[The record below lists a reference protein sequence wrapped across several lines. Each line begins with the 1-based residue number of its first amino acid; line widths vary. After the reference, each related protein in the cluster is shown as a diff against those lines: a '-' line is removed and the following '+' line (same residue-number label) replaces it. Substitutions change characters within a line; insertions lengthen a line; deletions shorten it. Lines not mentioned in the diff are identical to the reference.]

1 MVVNYI
7 SAYDRDMSALE
18 QAYQHCQSI
27 AASHYENFP
36 VASRLLPKKLR
47 RPISVIYTFAR
58 NADDFAD
65 EGDFT
70 KAQRHE
76 RLDDY
81 SAKLNAL
88 GNTKAID
95 DPVFIAL
102 ADVIKK
108 HALPLSLFHD
118 LLTAFKMDVDK
129 TRFADFAEILNYCR
143 YSANPVGRLLLY
155 LNDAASPQ
163 NLIQSDAVCSALQ
176 LINFYQDLEQDYQ
189 ENGRIYLPLNEMQQ
203 FKVSEQH
210 LQQARS
216 DVAMQALMDL
226 QLQRATALL
235 QKGHSL
241 GNRQTGRFGL
251 ELRMMIHGGAQVLA
265 SLRDHRGDV
274 FRRPRLSKF
283 AMLQI
288 AFKALFRISV

>member
-1 MVVNYI
+1 MVVNVLC
-7 SAYDRDMSALE
+7 AYDRDMSALE
-18 QAYQHCQSI
+18 QAYQHCQCVT
-27 AASHYENFP
+27 AAHYENFP
-36 VASRLLPKKLR
+36 VASHLLPKKLR

-58 NADDFAD
+58 SADDFAD
-65 EGDFT
+65 EGDFS

-76 RLDDY
+76 KLDDY
-81 SAKLNAL
+81 SAKLNTIENA
-88 GNTKAID
+88 GAIN

-129 TRFADFAEILNYCR
+129 TRFADFAEILNYCH
-143 YSANPVGRLLLY
+143 YSANPVGRLLLH
-155 LNDAASPQ
+155 LNNTASPQ

-176 LINFYQDLEQDYQ
+176 LINFYQDLQQDYQ
-189 ENGRIYLPLNEMQQ
+189 ENDRIYLPQDEMQQ
-203 FKVSEQH
+203 FKVSEHH
-210 LQQARS
+210 LQQTCS
-216 DVAMQALMDL
+216 DAAMQALMDL

-251 ELRMMIHGGAQVLA
+251 ELRMMIHGGAHVLA
-265 SLRDHRGDV
+265 SLREHRGNV
-274 FRRPRLSKF
+274 FRRPRLSKS
-283 AMLQI
+283 AILQI